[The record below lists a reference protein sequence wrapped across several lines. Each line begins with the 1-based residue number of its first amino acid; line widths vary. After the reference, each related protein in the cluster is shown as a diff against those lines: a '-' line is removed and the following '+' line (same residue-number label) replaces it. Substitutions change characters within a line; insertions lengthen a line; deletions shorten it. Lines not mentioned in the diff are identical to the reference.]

1 MCHTLS
7 GCPDATRRAIAHGTR
22 HGPARTVPPLAHS
35 HDAFRAA
42 VAGSTAATQTRCAE
56 LRRASARARG
66 ARPNGGGRGG
76 FLSVPQSNSPDRTT
90 SSPGCHL
97 VEPPLRA
104 GRDEREASET
114 EREMEEEAELMM
126 MTTTTTRRMMVM
138 MMPSMF
144 KQRQRQ
150 VVLLTPAAPCR
161 TMGGRGGEAL
171 PSARCRA
178 SSFDRRMP
186 RRLLTPR
193 HALPVG
199 WLPAACAS
207 RSQHAHLMSV
217 GRNSAR
223 RRRRAWS
230 SMTLHE
236 MTCHA
241 MP

>member
-1 MCHTLS
+1 MDVLTRHVVSSPTER
-7 GCPDATRRAIAHGTR
+7 DTARRAPFHPSRTR
-22 HGPARTVPPLAHS
+22 TMPFEPRSLGRRRRPKLAARNCGARP
-35 HDAFRAA
+35 
-42 VAGSTAATQTRCAE
+42 
-56 LRRASARARG
+56 RARG

-76 FLSVPQSNSPDRTT
+76 VVRVPQSNSPDRTT

-126 MTTTTTRRMMVM
+126 MTTTTRIMMVM
-138 MMPSMF
+138 MMPSMI

-150 VVLLTPAAPCR
+150 VVVLLTPAAPCR
-161 TMGGRGGEAL
+161 TMGGAGGGL

-217 GRNSAR
+217 GTNSAR

-236 MTCHA
+236 MT
-241 MP
+241 